1 MRGARARGMHEVVP
15 PFSGGTTFLFR
26 GMLWGLRQIF
36 VQPFNA
42 VGMHILDKAF
52 RSHMNEDALSSFV
65 MPVITQIHL
74 RFLTS
79 CLGLDMM

>member
-1 MRGARARGMHEVVP
+1 MHWRVECTKWSCRSAAGP
-15 PFSGGTTFLFR
+15 LLLFR

-42 VGMHILDKAF
+42 VGMHILDKTF

-65 MPVITQIHL
+65 IPVITQIHL
-74 RFLTS
+74 RF
-79 CLGLDMM
+79 

>member
-1 MRGARARGMHEVVP
+1 MRDALARGMHEVVL

-42 VGMHILDKAF
+42 VGIQIFEIKLDENDLCV
-52 RSHMNEDALSSFV
+52 RLS
-65 MPVITQIHL
+65 
-74 RFLTS
+74 
-79 CLGLDMM
+79 